1 MAEGDPRTPRK
12 TWLLCLLL
20 FAATTLNYLDR
31 QTLSILAPTM
41 QKEMHLNN
49 AALGWLFSVFYY
61 TYTLAQFA
69 VGVFLD
75 RSNLRWVFAAAVLAW
90 SVAAGL
96 TSLASGFAAPPTFRL
111 ASASPNPRTDR
122 WPCGSWPAPLH
133 PRTGRPATA
142 LSPPAPV

>member
-1 MAEGDPRTPRK
+1 MEEGDARAPRK

-41 QKEMHLNN
+41 QN

-69 VGVFLD
+69 VGVNLD
-75 RSNLRWVFAAAVLAW
+75 RYVSDDG
-90 SVAAGL
+90 AGGVD
-96 TSLASGFAAPPTFRL
+96 AKRVDG
-111 ASASPNPRTDR
+111 
-122 WPCGSWPAPLH
+122 
-133 PRTGRPATA
+133 GRPAGRFRIA
-142 LSPPAPV
+142 GRR